1 MDAQVTG
8 RQATSPTRGIFAGAQ
23 NHNSWSRN
31 FPLGRWLLL
40 GCAALGGMMAGCGGG
55 AASTPQP
62 TVTLSLS
69 SNAIT
74 LGSSA
79 TLTWS
84 STNATSCT
92 ASGAWSGTQNTS
104 GTQSE
109 TPAAAGTDTYTL
121 SCTGS
126 GGSGSAS
133 ATLTVNAPAAP
144 TVSISVSPTPIVV
157 GSSATLT
164 WSSTN
169 ATSCTASG
177 AWTGAEATSGTAT
190 ETPTVAGSDTYT
202 LSCAGAGGTGSN
214 SATLTVNTPP
224 APTVS
229 ISVEPTSI
237 TLGASSTL
245 TWSASNA
252 TSCTASGSWSGAESI
267 SGSESVTPSATG
279 PDTYTLD
286 CNGASGSTTETV
298 VLTVNPPPAAA
309 YIYTLNGDGTLA
321 EFSEAQS
328 GGDLYLLATSPYSPN
343 LTDTNSMVLDQ
354 ALNLMFVS
362 SYQGTGSLYA
372 LTVNPTTGA
381 LALTANSVTTT
392 NVPTNLA
399 IGPSGTV
406 LYAASY
412 GSATIAAYTIASS
425 GALTPVAG
433 SPFPVT
439 CSGAFCV
446 NDNNPGPMLYDA
458 ADQTLYLADVT
469 DWVVG
474 AYSVGTNGAL
484 TFIAN
489 TAAHVN
495 VDGLAITPNGKFLY
509 APNAGSGDVSAYAI
523 TPNATVSGN
532 PEPLTPLTNSPFPAG
547 SNPTTPLV
555 EPTGHYLY
563 VYNSGAQSV
572 EAYSI
577 DQTSGELTEINTYS
591 IDNPDITG
599 LTGEGGLAIDP
610 SGKYL
615 YVANP
620 VGLGNISVFSISAT
634 DGTLT
639 QLPSSPYSMG
649 TGVGFG
655 PDWISV
661 YNTN

>member
-1 MDAQVTG
+1 MDAQVNGTK
-8 RQATSPTRGIFAGAQ
+8 ATSTARERSAGAGD
-23 NHNSWSRN
+23 HDSWPKN

-40 GCAALGGMMAGCGGG
+40 GIVTMSGIIAGCGGG
-55 AASTPQP
+55 KSSPKP
-62 TVTLSLS
+62 TVTLSLNS
-69 SNAIT
+69 ASIT
-74 LGSSA
+74 LGGSA

-92 ASGAWSGTQNTS
+92 ASGAWSGSQTTS

-109 TPAAAGTDTYTL
+109 TPTAAGTDTYTL
-121 SCTGS
+121 TCTGS

-133 ATLTVNAPAAP
+133 TTLTVNALSAPAV
-144 TVSISVSPTPIVV
+144 TISVAPSSITL
-157 GSSATLT
+157 GSSSTLS

-177 AWTGAEATSGTAT
+177 AWSGAEATSGTAT
-190 ETPTVAGSDTYT
+190 ETPTAVGSDTYT
-202 LSCAGAGGTGSN
+202 LSCTGAGGTGSN
-214 SATLTVNTPP
+214 SATLTVNTPA

-229 ISVEPTSI
+229 ISFDPTSI

-245 TWSASNA
+245 TWSSTNS
-252 TSCTASGSWSGAESI
+252 TSCTASGSWSGAEST

-279 PDTYTLD
+279 SDTYTLE
-286 CNGASGSTTETV
+286 CTGAGGSATESAT
-298 VLTVNPPPAAA
+298 LTVNPPAAA
-309 YIYTLNGDGTLA
+309 AFIYTLDGDGTLA

-328 GGDLYLLATSPYSPN
+328 GGDLYLLPTSPLSPN
-343 LTDTNSMVLDQ
+343 LTGTNSMVLDQ
-354 ALNLMFVS
+354 AQNLIFVS
-362 SYQGTGSLYA
+362 SSQGTGSIYE
-372 LTVNPTTGA
+372 LTVTPSTGA
-381 LALTANSVTTT
+381 LALTTNSVTTT
-392 NVPTNLA
+392 DVPTNLA

-412 GSATIAAYTIASS
+412 GSATIAAYTVTPSS

-439 CSGAFCV
+439 CSGAFCG
-446 NDNNPGPMLYDA
+446 NDNNPGPMLYDS

-474 AYSVGTNGAL
+474 AYAVGGNGAL

-489 TAAHVN
+489 ASADIN

-509 APNAGSGDVSAYAI
+509 ATNAGAGDVSAYAV
-523 TPNATVSGN
+523 TPSAMLNGN
-532 PEPLTPLTNSPFPAG
+532 PQPLTPVADSPFSAG

-563 VYNSGAQSV
+563 VYNSGAQSI

-577 DQTSGELTEINTYS
+577 NQSTGELTEINTYS

-610 SGKYL
+610 SGQYL

-620 VGLGNISVFSISAT
+620 VGQGNISVFSISPT

-639 QLPSSPYSMG
+639 QLSASPYPMG

-655 PDWISV
+655 PNWIAV
-661 YNTN
+661 YNPN